1 MQRGI
6 GVSNLPNLLH
16 SEYASR
22 GCTFNI
28 MVVGSHGLGKTT
40 FLNQFLGS
48 DVLKLEP
55 FEAKDNP
62 YWHTEEMCNV
72 QTSYVEV
79 HEGNFL
85 TRMNITEVDGVG
97 DHIDNT
103 NCFEPIVR
111 ILERNF
117 EDYHVKFKR
126 STKNLIDDKRIHLC
140 LYFLEPISLIKV
152 PDLEA
157 LSRISKL
164 CTVIPVVAKADLF
177 RMDQLP
183 TIKSVF
189 RETLEINNIPIF
201 DDKESMAEAPF
212 LIFSH
217 ERDGTACQNISAQ
230 GHQINDFQVLKR
242 LILERSVVPLIKE
255 TDHFYDNYRITRML
269 LQTEDGGGRSIIEK
283 KIEDYQ
289 RRIREIQH
297 RIREKRGGTMHG
309 SGDLQF
315 VE

>member
-16 SEYASR
+16 GEYASR

-48 DVLKLEP
+48 DVLRMEP
-55 FEAKDNP
+55 FDAKDNP
-62 YWHTEEMCNV
+62 YWHMEGVCNI

-97 DHIDNT
+97 DNVDNT
-103 NCFEPIVR
+103 NCFEPIVS
-111 ILERNF
+111 ILEKNF
-117 EDYHVKFKR
+117 EDYHAKFRHSTR
-126 STKNLIDDKRIHLC
+126 SLIDDKRIHLC
-140 LYFLEPISLIKV
+140 LYFLEPIGLIKV
-152 PDLEA
+152 PDLEV

-164 CTVIPVVAKADLF
+164 CTLIPVVAKADLL
-177 RMDQLP
+177 RTDQAMS
-183 TIKSVF
+183 IKSAF
-189 RETLEINNIPIF
+189 REILEVSSIPVF
-201 DDKESMAEAPF
+201 DDKESTSEAPF
-212 LIFSH
+212 LVFSH
-217 ERDGTACQNISAQ
+217 ERDGCVCQGIAMHS
-230 GHQINDFQVLKR
+230 HQMNEFQILKR
-242 LILERSVVPLIKE
+242 LILERSVVSLIKE
-255 TDHFYDNYRITRML
+255 TENFYDNYRITRML

-289 RRIREIQH
+289 KKIREIKL
-297 RIREKRGGTMHG
+297 RIREKRRGAVHG
-309 SGDLQF
+309 SGDLQL